1 MIGHDRHVHILIHIL
16 HSNLC
21 QMGSTKGGQSKG
33 KLCCYDA
40 RPPWRLPG
48 EGIRVHHQPRTPLDW
63 SITWWCGFLH
73 LPWRWCF
80 RDKMPLQNQ
89 ELLSHWKLQ
98 GFLILSWHRRG
109 WGHGTETHP
118 QVHVSSAGTNAHCR
132 GELLWLPGVDTT
144 GSFHPANFVWSS
156 LLPRCLRQSGEFHQN
171 WSANWAAGEMVYST
185 TPYSHR
191 HHSHKT
197 ATWSGMLLRSTCRH
211 RCHNL
216 HIWKL

>member
-48 EGIRVHHQPRTPLDW
+48 EGFRVHHQPRTPLDW

-109 WGHGTETHP
+109 RGHGTETHP

-171 WSANWAAGEMVYST
+171 WSTTWAAGEMVYST
-185 TPYSHR
+185 TPYS
-191 HHSHKT
+191 HSHKT